1 MVYFT
6 RPQSGPFLFFSISSC
21 RMPLLS
27 NAVTGRTNRCG
38 SEEELIRQWWQCILW
53 LGYHGVPGFVHV
65 AVSTQPSHVQM
76 CMFWLATSAW
86 NSRSPGFTGGK
97 TVGCFAVT
105 AQGGDGHWHIFWTLT
120 TTVAGLHQPC
130 KVGPPFTIAKLKLV
144 EKSPITIWYL

>member
-76 CMFWLATSAW
+76 CMF
-86 NSRSPGFTGGK
+86 SRSPGFTGGK
-97 TVGCFAVT
+97 RLVT
-105 AQGGDGHWHIFWTLT
+105 LPWPRQEGMDIDTYFWTLT